1 MNFTSPHSRTECVK
15 RFRAAAGT
23 AWRLNGQ
30 EPVVGSTRLGTL
42 YARKRVDYRNSFQTV
57 LTARLRPNGTGTHVS
72 VSTGMS
78 GMVRAFMTVWFG
90 FFIVLGLGMAF
101 SAEPGS
107 AIYPGGF
114 IAFGIGLVSAGRWV
128 ARGEAEF
135 LTAFLVETLDL
146 EPLT

>member
-1 MNFTSPHSRTECVK
+1 MNFTSPHSRSECIK
-15 RFRAAAGT
+15 RFRGAVGP
-23 AWRLNGQ
+23 AWKLNGQ
-30 EPVVGSTRLGTL
+30 ELVVGSTRLDTL

-57 LTARLRPNGTGTHVS
+57 LTVRLRPNGNGTHVS
-72 VSTGMS
+72 VSTGIS
-78 GMVRAFMTVWFG
+78 GMVMAFMIVWFG
-90 FFIVLGLGMAF
+90 FFIALGLGIAF

-146 EPLT
+146 ERLK